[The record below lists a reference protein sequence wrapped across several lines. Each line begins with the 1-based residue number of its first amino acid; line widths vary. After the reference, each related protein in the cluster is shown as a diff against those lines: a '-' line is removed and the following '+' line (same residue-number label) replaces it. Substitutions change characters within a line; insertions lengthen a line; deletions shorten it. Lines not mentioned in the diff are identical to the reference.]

1 MNLPMNPAD
10 SIRTAIAEV
19 ASLRESAAN
28 RPELA
33 RALGEVKSLQAAR
46 FESSYS
52 DLLATTVYGPAT
64 RFFLEDLYG
73 NVDFGDR
80 DHQFSRIAGSL
91 QTFFPAQVISTAVA
105 LATLHLQ
112 TELLDH
118 AMAKAWLARPKQVDA
133 AERYVACW
141 RFVGSSPE
149 RYLQLEAVIR
159 IGKELDSLTKTP
171 GLRMTLRMM
180 RGPAKIAGLSA
191 LQSFLEKGFDT
202 FSKMSVSPNGA
213 SHFLEVIR
221 ARESHWINI
230 LSEGSSENATAALA
244 TSLQNTVDVGTSP
257 NTRKQNSN

>member
-19 ASLRESAAN
+19 ASLRESDAN

-80 DHQFSRIAGSL
+80 DHQFSRISGSL

-105 LATLHLQ
+105 LAKLHLQ

-118 AMAKAWLARPKQVDA
+118 ADGEGLACPTETGRRSREIRCLLA
-133 AERYVACW
+133 I
-141 RFVGSSPE
+141 VGSL
-149 RYLQLEAVIR
+149 LQSV
-159 IGKELDSLTKTP
+159 TCN
-171 GLRMTLRMM
+171 LRRS
-180 RGPAKIAGLSA
+180 SA
-191 LQSFLEKGFDT
+191 LAK
-202 FSKMSVSPNGA
+202 N
-213 SHFLEVIR
+213 
-221 ARESHWINI
+221 W
-230 LSEGSSENATAALA
+230 
-244 TSLQNTVDVGTSP
+244 TV
-257 NTRKQNSN
+257 

>member
-1 MNLPMNPAD
+1 MNPAD

-19 ASLRESAAN
+19 ANLRESAEK
-28 RPELA
+28 RPDMA
-33 RALGEVKSLQAAR
+33 RALSEVKSLQAAR

-52 DLLATTVYGPAT
+52 DLLATDVYGPAT
-64 RFFLEDLYG
+64 RFFLDDLYG
-73 NVDFGDR
+73 DVDFRDR
-80 DHQFSRIAGSL
+80 DRQFSRIAGSL

-118 AMAKAWLARPKQVDA
+118 SMAKAWLAHAKLETA

-141 RFVGSSPE
+141 RFMGSTPE

-159 IGKELDSLTKTP
+159 IGQELDSLTKTP

-213 SHFLEVIR
+213 LHFLEAIR

-230 LSEGSSENATAALA
+230 LSEGRSENAVAKLA
-244 TSLQNTVDVGTSP
+244 SSL
-257 NTRKQNSN
+257 